1 MLNLPNALT
10 LLRIVA
16 IPAFLILLAD
26 QRLFE
31 ALVVMVVAAITD
43 AADGA
48 IARLT
53 NSKTTLGA
61 YLDPLADKMLLL
73 SAFIALAFLEA
84 VPRWLTVLVISRDV
98 VIVIGFFLLFVLTQR
113 AMEIRPSAF
122 GKGATFF
129 QLLSVTAVVARL
141 AGFGVGSANCMTVLF
156 AITGTVTV
164 VAGLQYMYRGL
175 LWVQAQSAT
184 NRTPDGPAAGRP
196 GGGEQARVRGRTL

>member
-1 MLNLPNALT
+1 MLNLPNSLT

-16 IPAFLILLAD
+16 IPVFLILLD
-26 QRLFE
+26 DRRFSE
-31 ALVVMVVAAITD
+31 ALAVLVAAGITD

-53 NSKTTLGA
+53 NTKTTLGA
-61 YLDPLADKMLLL
+61 YLDPLADKLLLL

-84 VPRWLTVLVISRDV
+84 IPRWLTVLVISRDV

-113 AMEIRPSAF
+113 TMEIRPSAF

-129 QLLSVTAVVARL
+129 QLLSVTAVCTRL
-141 AGFGVGSANCMTVLF
+141 AGLLDRNDICMTVLF
-156 AITGTVTV
+156 AVTGTVTG

-175 LWVQAQSAT
+175 LWVHSQ
-184 NRTPDGPAAGRP
+184 PAATHGA
-196 GGGEQARVRGRTL
+196 GGDALGASHDRERA